1 MFAFWKGREKRIFF
15 IHVFCKA
22 RDEYFFLVI
31 TGPCNIDSVFR
42 WSNGFVYFFSGVS
55 YYRYNETSHAID
67 TDYPRPINE
76 HWRGVPNNI
85 DGVFRYSNGI
95 TYFFKGSY
103 YYRFNDTSLQVDP
116 GYPKNIS
123 DFWKGIPSDMD
134 DVIRWLRSFFLVLV
148 C

>member
-1 MFAFWKGREKRIFF
+1 MSLDILHVIIICNEMGEKIIFF
-15 IHVFCKA
+15 HSIQAH
-22 RDEYFFLVI
+22 RYFFVI

-42 WSNGFVYFFSGVS
+42 WINGFVYFFSGES

-76 HWRGVPNNI
+76 HWRGVPNYI

-116 GYPKNIS
+116 DYPRNIS
-123 DFWKGIPSDMD
+123 DFWRGIPSNID
-134 DVIRWLRSFFLVLV
+134 DVIR
-148 C
+148 